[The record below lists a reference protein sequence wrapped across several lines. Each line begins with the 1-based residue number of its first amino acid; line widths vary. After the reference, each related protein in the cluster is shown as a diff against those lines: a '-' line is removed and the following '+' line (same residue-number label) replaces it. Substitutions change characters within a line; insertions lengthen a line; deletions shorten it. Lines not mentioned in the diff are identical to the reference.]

1 MDHDLLM
8 TLIERW
14 RQKTQIFHLRVGK
27 MTPTLH
33 DIVVLLGLLI
43 DGQDCTA
50 VGIQDAITLCK
61 YAFGRVSLPEMF
73 KGNTLSMRWLWK
85 NFFKLQWYV
94 NAY

>member
-33 DIVVLLGLLI
+33 DIVVLLGLPI
-43 DGQDCTA
+43 DGQACTA

-85 NFFKLQWYV
+85 NFFKFQWYV